1 MVSLILSRILTRS
14 LFLARETI
22 TVEFNLM
29 ICDHEIVL
37 PGHFSCIMLDFLV
50 FKLADLSAYDTDKMV
65 VMLSLKLDRF
75 VSSPSVSEIPFKSQ
89 VTILEE
95 L

>member
-1 MVSLILSRILTRS
+1 MVRDY
-14 LFLARETI
+14 E
-22 TVEFNLM
+22 V
-29 ICDHEIVL
+29 VL
-37 PGHFSCIMLDFLV
+37 PGNFPGIMLDFLV
-50 FKLADLSAYDTDKMV
+50 LKLADLSASDTDKMV

-75 VSSPSVSEIPFKSQ
+75 VPSPSVSEIPFKSQ